1 MSTRPS
7 DEPSPARDQG
17 VSSVVAGILLVAI
30 AIALAAVIVVWVQGF
45 TGFGSSP
52 PAADVTVL
60 SCQVHLDAVTAEL
73 SSGKSLPAEDVSARL
88 VNLSSGVEEAESD
101 PLSSTPMMWEARAR
115 LTIGDHEADEPN
127 WDDPLASEG
136 GLAAHTRY
144 EIAWVHGPSRTVF
157 AEDTFT
163 CGPDEAPTPRF
174 TLASCRPQNDE
185 VTVRLASDQALDRS
199 RWKAT
204 LVNRSDGATEA
215 TADPLD
221 DTGIWRPGSALT
233 FHEGTRSGGV
243 SWDADLDRSLEAG
256 GSYRMDFTYLPTG
269 DLRER
274 LGFTC

>member
-1 MSTRPS
+1 MPTRSS
-7 DEPSPARDQG
+7 DEPSPSRDQG

-73 SSGKSLPAEDVSARL
+73 STGGTLEAAELSALL
-88 VNLSSGVEEAESD
+88 VNLSSGAEEAQAD
-101 PLSSTPMMWEARAR
+101 PLSTTPMTWETRAR

-144 EIAWVHGPSRTVF
+144 EISWVHGPSRTVF
-157 AEDTFT
+157 AEDAFT
-163 CGPDEAPTPRF
+163 CGPADAPKPRF
-174 TLASCRPQNDE
+174 VLASCRPQSDE
-185 VTVRLASDQALDRS
+185 ITVRLASDQALDRS

-204 LVNRSDGATEA
+204 LVNRTDGATEA

-221 DTGIWRPGSALT
+221 DTGLWRPGSALT
-233 FHEGTRSGGV
+233 FHEGTRSQGV
-243 SWDADLDRSLEAG
+243 SWDADLNRSLEAG
-256 GSYRMDFTYLPTG
+256 GSYRVDFTYLPTG
-269 DLRER
+269 DVRDR
-274 LGFTC
+274 LAFTC